1 MRGWR
6 GLGAVAGIAGPV
18 AFTAGWAT
26 ASLRQTGYSATQVQI
41 SGLAAPDARDP
52 GIVIAAFLVLGG
64 CSVAFGEALHRELR
78 DGSSRPGAGPRLIQG
93 AGLLAVA
100 AGLLRRDHMLLG
112 RSAAGESWHNHAHD
126 VLSAVIYVILVAVPL
141 LLAAR
146 FRGDPRWR
154 PLALPLVAGAL
165 VTAGFL
171 GVFVS
176 GTSAPSAGL
185 LQRIAITIPLA
196 LLAAVAARLL
206 FLPRSA
212 DARQN

>member
-6 GLGAVAGIAGPV
+6 RLGAVAGIAGPV
-18 AFTAGWAT
+18 AFTAGWVL

-41 SGLAAPDARDP
+41 SGLAAPGARDP
-52 GIVIAAFLVLGG
+52 EIMIAAFVVLGG
-64 CSVAFGEALHRELR
+64 CSLAFGEALHRELS
-78 DGSSRPGAGPRLIQG
+78 DGARGPGLGPRLVQG

-112 RSAAGESWHNHAHD
+112 RPAAGESWHNHAHD
-126 VLSAVIYVILVAVPL
+126 VVSAVIYVFLVAAPL
-141 LLAAR
+141 LLAVR

-154 PLALPLVAGAL
+154 GLTLPLMAGAL

-185 LQRIAITIPLA
+185 LQRIAVTVPLA
-196 LLAAVAARLL
+196 LLATVAVRLL
-206 FLPRSA
+206 RLSWPR
-212 DARQN
+212 